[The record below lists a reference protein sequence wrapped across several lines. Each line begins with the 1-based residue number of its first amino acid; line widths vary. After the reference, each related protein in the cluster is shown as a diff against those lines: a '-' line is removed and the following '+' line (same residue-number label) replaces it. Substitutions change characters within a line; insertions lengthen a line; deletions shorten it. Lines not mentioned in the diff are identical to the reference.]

1 MHLHGDFDEIIEE
14 NLINELEWLKEEF
27 ALLFEQKKCNFSK
40 TDLNLAQKIIENF
53 MDRINLIENKRI
65 LELVSD
71 TLNDL
76 DLKYPKLLNK

>member
-14 NLINELEWLKEEF
+14 NLIKELEWLKEEF
-27 ALLFEQKKCNFSK
+27 ALFFEQKKSNFSK
-40 TDLNLAQKIIENF
+40 TDFNLAKKIIENF

>member
-14 NLINELEWLKEEF
+14 NLIKELEWLKEEF
-27 ALLFEQKKCNFSK
+27 ALFFEQKKSSFSK
-40 TDLNLAQKIIENF
+40 TDFSLAKKIIENF